1 MSWLSASIHFARSI
15 ATAIAQA
22 PHVYEKWSDVASC
35 GRSDQMWP
43 VVALAPPLQT
53 LQIPC
58 RFAAIACRPLA
69 DPPHI
74 PAAPLP
80 FLSRPLQVSCMSLG
94 YSLGVLLAP
103 VLQFPCGSP
112 AGALQGIDDPL
123 QAELPQARSPLA
135 VSLRIPSRS
144 PLQSSGGVSAVPLHA
159 IRRTIKIPCRQGPR
173 RHLAVPL
180 EFPCGPLQISCRALA
195 VLFRSFLRFPAIP
208 SHISWRC
215 PASPLA
221 VSLQFPCR
229 FPAILLQSPCGSL
242 ADSLQVQPG
251 SFLAVGLQRSS
262 RPPAVVSPRATFIPP
277 QPLAVHP
284 AMKCIACFAAAGR
297 PFCIVLE
304 P

>member
-1 MSWLSASIHFARSI
+1 MWPGVACCGQVWPDVARCGQTWPDVARCGQLRPEWPIVARSGQMWPDV
-15 ATAIAQA
+15 ARCGQLR
-22 PHVYEKWSDVASC
+22 PEWPDVVRCGQKWPDVASC

-69 DPPHI
+69 DPLHI

-94 YSLGVLLAP
+94 YSLGVPLAP

-112 AGALQGIDDPL
+112 AGALQGIEDSL
-123 QAELPQARSPLA
+123 QAGLPQARSPLA

-144 PLQSSGGVSAVPLHA
+144 PLQSSGSVSAVPLHA
-159 IRRTIKIPCRQGPR
+159 IRRAIKIPCRQGPR

-180 EFPCGPLQISCRALA
+180 QFPCGPLQISCRALA

-215 PASPLA
+215 PASSLA

-229 FPAILLQSPCGSL
+229 N
-242 ADSLQVQPG
+242 
-251 SFLAVGLQRSS
+251 
-262 RPPAVVSPRATFIPP
+262 PPKV
-277 QPLAVHP
+277 
-284 AMKCIACFAAAGR
+284 
-297 PFCIVLE
+297 
-304 P
+304 

>member
-1 MSWLSASIHFARSI
+1 MSCLPASIHFARSI

-112 AGALQGIDDPL
+112 AGALQGMEESL
-123 QAELPQARSPLA
+123 QAVLPQARNPLA
-135 VSLRIPSRS
+135 VSLRIPCRS
-144 PLQSSGGVSAVPLHA
+144 PLQSSGSDPAVPLHA
-159 IRRTIKIPCRQGPR
+159 LLVALHAFRRAVKIPCRQSPHR
-173 RHLAVPL
+173 QLAVPL
-180 EFPCGPLQISCRALA
+180 QVPCRALQTG
-195 VLFRSFLRFPAIP
+195 LGQFYSSHP
-208 SHISWRC
+208 S
-215 PASPLA
+215 
-221 VSLQFPCR
+221 
-229 FPAILLQSPCGSL
+229 GS
-242 ADSLQVQPG
+242 V
-251 SFLAVGLQRSS
+251 R
-262 RPPAVVSPRATFIPP
+262 
-277 QPLAVHP
+277 
-284 AMKCIACFAAAGR
+284 
-297 PFCIVLE
+297 
-304 P
+304 